1 MSIGHSPDRAPYAP
15 DMEKIT
21 NPTAEEKLEAQRR
34 IEGSNVE
41 TVDEQKGR
49 AAIRQDAQGQ

>member
-15 DMEKIT
+15 DMQKIT
-21 NPTAEEKLEAQRR
+21 NPTAEEKFEAQRR

-41 TVDEQKGR
+41 TVDEQKSR
-49 AAIRQDAQGQ
+49 